1 MIYNYNT
8 KEITEDKPDK
18 LLLFLYN
25 NLMGRIILRI
35 IITKPISI
43 LGGIY
48 MNSRLS
54 KYRIKRFIK
63 KSDIDMSDYPKENYK
78 SFNDFFTRKIKPN
91 KRKFN
96 KDNSVLV
103 SPCDSK
109 LSIYKIDNNLK
120 LTIKNSIYTVEELL
134 QDKAMAKEYKNG
146 TCLVFRLSVD
156 DYHRYHYLDSGKT
169 LLNRKI
175 NGVFHTVNPLA
186 FKRYKVFSENS
197 REYTVMDT
205 DNFGKIIQI
214 EVGALMVGKI
224 KNSNKKKFT
233 RGEEKGYF
241 CFGGSTIVIL
251 FKKDTI
257 LVDDKIINNTNQSI
271 ETKVK
276 LGCAIGRKLG

>member
-8 KEITEDKPDK
+8 KELTEEKPDK
-18 LLLFLYN
+18 LLSFLYN

-35 IITKPISI
+35 IITKPISV

-63 KSDIDMSDYPKENYK
+63 KSGIDMSDYPSENYK
-78 SFNDFFTRKIKPN
+78 SFNDFFTRKIKSN
-91 KRKFN
+91 KRKIN
-96 KDNSVLV
+96 KDNNVLI

-109 LSIYKIDNNLK
+109 LSVYKIDNKMK

-134 QDKAMAKEYKNG
+134 QDRILAKEYKNG

-169 LLNRKI
+169 LLNKKI

-205 DNFGKIIQI
+205 DNFEKIIQV

-224 KNSNKKKFT
+224 KNNNKKVFT

-241 CFGGSTIVIL
+241 CFGGSTIVVL

-257 LVDDKIINNTNQSI
+257 LVDDQIISNSNASI

-276 LGCAIGRKLG
+276 LGCVIGRKLG

>member
-8 KEITEDKPDK
+8 KELTEEKPDK
-18 LLLFLYN
+18 LLSFLYN

-35 IITKPISI
+35 IITKPISV

-63 KSDIDMSDYPKENYK
+63 KSGIDMSDYPSENYK
-78 SFNDFFTRKIKPN
+78 SFNDFFTRKIKSN
-91 KRKFN
+91 KRKIN
-96 KDNSVLV
+96 KDNNVLI

-109 LSIYKIDNNLK
+109 LSVYKIDNKMK

-134 QDKAMAKEYKNG
+134 QDSLLAKEYKNG

-169 LLNRKI
+169 LLNKKI

-205 DNFGKIIQI
+205 DNFEKIIQV

-224 KNSNKKKFT
+224 KNNNKKVFT

-241 CFGGSTIVIL
+241 CFGGSTIVVL

-257 LVDDKIINNTNQSI
+257 LVDDQIISNSNASI

-276 LGCAIGRKLG
+276 LGCVIGRKLG